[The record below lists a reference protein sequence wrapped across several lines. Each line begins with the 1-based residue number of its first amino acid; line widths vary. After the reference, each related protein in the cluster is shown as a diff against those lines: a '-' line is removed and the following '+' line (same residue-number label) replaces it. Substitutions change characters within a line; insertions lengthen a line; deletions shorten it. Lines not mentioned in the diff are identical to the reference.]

1 NVLLLNAI
9 APGSTTIT
17 VDALD
22 GRGGMARTQFSVRE
36 TAPNQNPSIAPIEDQ
51 RMTAGQTA
59 EFQLNATDPDDDAQ
73 TIVARS
79 SDENVVIA
87 AVRDGS
93 TLVLR
98 AVNPGQATVVITADD
113 GRGGTAQAQFTVTV
127 VAPNQNP
134 TIAPIEDR
142 RLTAGETAEIG
153 VSASDPDGD
162 RLTVVARSSDENVVV
177 AGINEAG
184 TLILRAV
191 NPGQATVSV
200 TADDGRGGTA
210 QTQFAVTVVAPNQN
224 PTIAPIE
231 DRRLTAGETVEI
243 GVSAS
248 DPDGDRLPAR
258 RSSDHENAVVAGIN
272 EAGTL
277 ILRAVNPG

>member
-59 EFQLNATDPDDDAQ
+59 EFQVNATDPDDDAL

-98 AVNPGQATVVITADD
+98 AVNPGQATVIVTADD
-113 GRGGTAQAQFTVTV
+113 GRGGTAQTQFTVTV

-142 RLTAGETAEIG
+142 RLTAGETTEVG

-177 AGINEAG
+177 AGINAAG
-184 TLILRAV
+184 PRVLRAV

-248 DPDGDRLPAR
+248 DPDGDQLSIVA
-258 RSSDHENAVVAGIN
+258 RSSDENIVVAGI
-272 EAGTL
+272 
-277 ILRAVNPG
+277 